1 MRVLPGYRYSPS
13 YAELS
18 EATGATRGPVF
29 RAVLRLERDGRVEL
43 GGPGR
48 RICVRPADE
57 VEP

>member
-1 MRVLPGYRYSPS
+1 MRVLPDYRYSPS

-18 EATGATRGPVF
+18 AATGATRGPVF

-48 RICVRPADE
+48 RICVR
-57 VEP
+57 